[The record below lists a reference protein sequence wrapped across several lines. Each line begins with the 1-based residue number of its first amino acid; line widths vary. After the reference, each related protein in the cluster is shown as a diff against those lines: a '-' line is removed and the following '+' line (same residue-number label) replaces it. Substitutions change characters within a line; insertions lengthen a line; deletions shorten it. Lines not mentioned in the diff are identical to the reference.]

1 MGGAGQASAREGSGS
16 GSAGAGG
23 RSGSGSG
30 EQVGRLGPVRIV
42 VGIGGVAGPAVVLD
56 PDRGDHVLLGEHL
69 EDLVDDP
76 ARLDPLLAEAGLQ
89 LTQGVVGEL
98 ELCGRQLEVVLEGA
112 RARIAHGQAEAFV
125 A

>member
-1 MGGAGQASAREGSGS
+1 M
-16 GSAGAGG
+16 
-23 RSGSGSG
+23 
-30 EQVGRLGPVRIV
+30 
-42 VGIGGVAGPAVVLD
+42 
-56 PDRGDHVLLGEHL
+56 LLGEHL